1 MQPLVHFRRAN
12 TGLTRHGF
20 AAAAPPTAPTSS
32 ARAWS
37 SSQGPVDVLVL
48 IAEGA
53 PGRARA
59 LRRLQGVTPRWPLP
73 ASSAC
78 PRLTR
83 TSCAAPAASWR
94 VGARS
99 VASTSSRAPGSIARS
114 CAAGKAGFPASVARW
129 PCCNAQRTLS
139 KHDSCRCDASIASSA
154 MPRFLLSLADC
165 MMRCGIAAGV
175 RRGDRRET
183 ARFPGGS
190 CCARGWGVGVSA

>member
-20 AAAAPPTAPTSS
+20 AATAPPTAPTSG
-32 ARAWS
+32 ACAWS

-48 IAEGA
+48 IAERA

-59 LRRLQGVTPRWPLP
+59 LRRPHSGPS
-73 ASSAC
+73 ASSAY

-99 VASTSSRAPGSIARS
+99 IASTSSRASRSIVRS
-114 CAAGKAGFPASVARW
+114 CAAGETGFPASVARW
-129 PCCNAQRTLS
+129 PCCDAQQSRA
-139 KHDSCRCDASIASSA
+139 KHDACRFAVSIASSA
-154 MPRFLLSLADC
+154 MPRFLLRLANC
-165 MMRCGIAAGV
+165 MMRCGIAAGD
-175 RRGDRRET
+175 RRGDRRGT

-190 CCARGWGVGVSA
+190 CCAWGWGVGVSA

>member
-1 MQPLVHFRRAN
+1 MCARSRLRSHHPPPRLATSPATVEPNTRMAHLPLR
-12 TGLTRHGF
+12 
-20 AAAAPPTAPTSS
+20 S
-32 ARAWS
+32 WS
-37 SSQGPVDVLVL
+37 SPSV
-48 IAEGA
+48 ASA
-53 PGRARA
+53 PG
-59 LRRLQGVTPRWPLP
+59 PRVSRPHSDLS

-83 TSCAAPAASWR
+83 PSCAAPAASWR

-129 PCCNAQRTLS
+129 PCCDAQQSLA
-139 KHDSCRCDASIASSA
+139 KHDACRFAASIASSA
-154 MPRFLLSLADC
+154 MPRFLLRLANC
-165 MMRCGIAAGV
+165 MMRCGIAAGD

-190 CCARGWGVGVSA
+190 CCAWGWGVGVSA